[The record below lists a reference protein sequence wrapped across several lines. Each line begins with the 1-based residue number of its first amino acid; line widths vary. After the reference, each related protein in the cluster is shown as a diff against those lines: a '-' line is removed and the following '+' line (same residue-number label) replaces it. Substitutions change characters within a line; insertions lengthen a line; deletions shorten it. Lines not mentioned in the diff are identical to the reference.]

1 MMFRPFLCLLAIAV
15 LAFPAQA
22 DAKKKVL
29 LIGQPPDGLHA
40 VGTHEYDPGIRIFAR
55 LLKDLPGLDLTVVKA
70 EGAWKDGPELID
82 RADAVVL
89 FVAEGGVWLQN
100 DPKRYEAVS
109 KLLKRG
115 GGLVAIHWSCGAR
128 PNDKVADTIKIF
140 GACHGGDDRKFK
152 VVEVVAEVPEH
163 PANTGIKDF
172 KIKDEF
178 YYKLKFASPDT
189 GIKPVLRVPI
199 DGVKETVAWS
209 WERPEGGRVV
219 GFTALHFHEN
229 WRVPEYRRLL
239 AQGVLWSLKLPIPE
253 KGVSAGEVK
262 EEDLKLK

>member
-1 MMFRPFLCLLAIAV
+1 MMFRLFLSLLAVAT
-15 LAFPAQA
+15 LAWPAQA

-29 LIGQPPDGLHA
+29 LVGQSPDGLHA
-40 VGTHEYDPGIRIFAR
+40 VGTHEYDPGIRIFAKV
-55 LLKDLPGLDLTVVKA
+55 LNDLPDLDLTVVKA
-70 EGAWKDGPELID
+70 EGAWKDGPELIG
-82 RADAVVL
+82 RADAVVF
-89 FVAEGGVWLQN
+89 FVAEGGVWLKG

-128 PNDKVADTIKIF
+128 PNKMVADTIKIF
-140 GACHGGDDRKFK
+140 GGCHGGDDRKFK
-152 VVEVVAEVPEH
+152 VVEAVVEVPDH
-163 PANTGIKDF
+163 PVNTGIKDF

-178 YYKLKFASPDT
+178 YYKLKMAQDA

-199 DGVKETVAWS
+199 DGEKETVAWS

-219 GFTALHFHEN
+219 GFTGLHFHEN
-229 WRVPEYRRLL
+229 WRVADYRRLL

-253 KGVSAGEVK
+253 KGVPVGEVK
-262 EEDLKLK
+262 DKDLKLK